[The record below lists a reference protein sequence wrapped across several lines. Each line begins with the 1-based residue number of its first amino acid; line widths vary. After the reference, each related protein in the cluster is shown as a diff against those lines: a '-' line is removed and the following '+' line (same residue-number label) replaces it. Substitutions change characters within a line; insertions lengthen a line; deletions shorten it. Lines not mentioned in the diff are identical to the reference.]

1 MVIVGRGSGTPW
13 FLGNRISVKYMN
25 FKYLSPK
32 CHKLGYLHTYRISI
46 HIASTYDPRGKK
58 EKKKTTNKHTKSK
71 TKAKHKHHKRSFK
84 SHSNTLIQPLIN
96 PLSSPYQALIQTLPK
111 SFLTVVQWDV
121 SKTPKKEKQNP
132 IQTLIRKKQKK
143 KKHQK

>member
-1 MVIVGRGSGTPW
+1 VIVGRGSGTPW

-58 EKKKTTNKHTKSK
+58 
-71 TKAKHKHHKRSFK
+71 
-84 SHSNTLIQPLIN
+84 
-96 PLSSPYQALIQTLPK
+96 
-111 SFLTVVQWDV
+111 
-121 SKTPKKEKQNP
+121 
-132 IQTLIRKKQKK
+132 RKKQQQISTKK
-143 KKHQK
+143 AKQRQNISTIKDLLNLIPIH